1 MKRPLETFL
10 FIIVLLLMIN
20 ACATPRTAQIH
31 DTMAVRD
38 FIPSESTETRV
49 EYKEEEKRDFRNI
62 EREKNY
68 SLTLKDADI
77 RDILFFLSKESNLP
91 IVPDKDVEGKV
102 TVDIKDRPINEIL
115 YAILKPLGY
124 TAYLDEGVIRVGK
137 PRLITRTFYL
147 NYIKDK
153 RTSTSTTA
161 AAITASGGGGV
172 TTQPGISLNV
182 STGTSSVSS
191 ASAASQQ
198 SGNVNITT
206 SGVSDFWSGVIK
218 GLEVIIFG
226 DSTGKKDEHGFSRG
240 DKSGKRLVVNE
251 MAGVIFVTDYPDN
264 IELVR
269 TFLSNI
275 ENAVRKQ
282 VMIQA
287 HIVEVSLD
295 DTYSL
300 GLNWN
305 TILGYEVGKGQID
318 LSQSLLSG
326 TTSGDFQGRYV
337 ITRADKHF
345 EAIIDAMKRQG
356 QTKILSS
363 PKISTMNN
371 QKAVIKLTTREVSW
385 ISNTI
390 FNAEGKVLVN
400 YTTPQIDEVG
410 IFLDVTPYISD
421 DGLITMQIHPSISE
435 VTKISLSPD
444 KNSSKP
450 IVDMREID
458 TMVTVKNGQ
467 TIVIAGLI
475 VDKIIESRRSL
486 PVLGNIPVIGNLF
499 SNIAQDKRKAELVI
513 LLTPYILDER
523 IVEDI
528 TREHR
533 NRIYNSEGIFSTI
546 PK

>member
-1 MKRPLETFL
+1 MKGFFQ
-10 FIIVLLLMIN
+10 FISVFFVFVISS
-20 ACATPRTAQIH
+20 CASPRMAMLH
-31 DTMAVRD
+31 DTMAVREYS
-38 FIPSESTETRV
+38 PPESSAPEK
-49 EYKEEEKRDFRNI
+49 KEETVERKDYRDIEKENAF
-62 EREKNY
+62 

-77 RDILFFLSKESNLP
+77 RDILFLLSKESSMP
-91 IVPDKDVEGKV
+91 IVADRDVEGKV
-102 TVDIKDRPINEIL
+102 TIDIKDRPLGEVL

-124 TAYLDEGVIRVGK
+124 IAYVDEGVIRVGK
-137 PRLITRTFYL
+137 PQLISKTFYL
-147 NYIKDK
+147 SYIKDK
-153 RTSTSTTA
+153 RSSTSTTN

-172 TTQPGISLNV
+172 TPQPGISLSV
-182 STGTSSVSS
+182 TTGAPTVSS
-191 ASAASQQ
+191 GGATAQQ

-206 SGVSDFWSGVIK
+206 SGTSDFWSEVIK

-226 DSTGKKDEHGFSRG
+226 DASGKKDENGFSRG
-240 DKSGKRLVVNE
+240 DKTGRKLVVNE
-251 MAGVIFVTDYPDN
+251 MAGVVFVTDYPDN
-264 IELVR
+264 IERVR
-269 TFLSNI
+269 AFLGDI
-275 ENAVRKQ
+275 ERAVRRQ

-287 HIVEVSLD
+287 HIIEVSLD
-295 DTYSL
+295 DNYSL

-305 TILGYEVGKGQID
+305 LILGYEAGKGQID
-318 LSQSLLSG
+318 LSQSLIG
-326 TTSGDFQGRYV
+326 VPSGDFHGKYV

-345 EAIIDAMKRQG
+345 ETIIDAMKRQG
-356 QTKILSS
+356 QTNILSS

-400 YTTPQIDEVG
+400 YTTPQVDEVG

-435 VTKISLSPD
+435 VTKTSLSPD

-450 IVDMREID
+450 VIDMREID
-458 TMVTVKNGQ
+458 TMVTVRNGQ

-475 VDKIIESRRSL
+475 VDKIMESRRSL

-499 SNIAQDKRKAELVI
+499 SNTTQDKKKAELVI
-513 LLTPYILDER
+513 LLTPFILDEKT
-523 IVEDI
+523 VEDI
-528 TREHR
+528 TKEHK
-533 NRIYNSEGIFSTI
+533 NRLYRSESIYQFQKM

>member
-1 MKRPLETFL
+1 MKRLFSFL
-10 FIIVLLLMIN
+10 SIFAILLISS
-20 ACATPRTAQIH
+20 CETPRTALLQ
-31 DTMAVRD
+31 DSMAVREFAPPEPLKPTD
-38 FIPSESTETRV
+38 KESV
-49 EYKEEEKRDFRNI
+49 EPRKDFREI
-62 EREKNY
+62 EKENTL

-77 RDILFFLSKESNLP
+77 RDILFLLSKESTMP

-102 TVDIKDRPINEIL
+102 SIDIKDRPIGEIL

-124 TAYLDEGVIRVGK
+124 TAYVDEGVIRVGK
-137 PRLITRTFYL
+137 PQLISRTFYL

-153 RTSTSTTA
+153 RSSTSTTN

-172 TTQPGISLNV
+172 TTQPG
-182 STGTSSVSS
+182 
-191 ASAASQQ
+191 Q
-198 SGNVNITT
+198 SGNVNVTT
-206 SGVSDFWSGVIK
+206 SGVSDFWSEVIR
-218 GLEVIIFG
+218 GLEVIVFG
-226 DSTGKKDEHGFSRG
+226 DTSGKKDEHGFSRG
-240 DKSGKRLVVNE
+240 DKTGKKLIVNE
-251 MAGVIFVTDYPDN
+251 MAGVVFVTDYPDN
-264 IELVR
+264 IERVR
-269 TFLSNI
+269 SFLNDI
-275 ENAVRKQ
+275 ERAVKRQ

-295 DTYSL
+295 DNYSL

-305 TILGYEVGKGQID
+305 LILGYEFNKGQID

-326 TTSGDFQGRYV
+326 ATPGDFQGKYV

-356 QTKILSS
+356 QTNILSS

-400 YTTPQIDEVG
+400 YTTPQVDEVG
-410 IFLDVTPYISD
+410 IFLDVTPYISE

-435 VTKISLSPD
+435 VTKTSLSPD
-444 KNSSKP
+444 RNSSKP
-450 IVDMREID
+450 IIDMREID
-458 TMVTVKNGQ
+458 TMITVKNGQ

-475 VDKIIESRRSL
+475 VDKIMESRRSL

-499 SNIAQDKRKAELVI
+499 SNTAQDKRKSELVI
-513 LLTPYILDER
+513 LLTPFILDDR
-523 IVEDI
+523 TVEDI
-528 TREHR
+528 AREHK
-533 NRIYNSEGIFSTI
+533 NRLYRSESIFSNV

>member
-1 MKRPLETFL
+1 MKRVFL
-10 FIIVLLLMIN
+10 IISMFLISMTGSCVSPKMSLLN
-20 ACATPRTAQIH
+20 

-38 FIPSESTETRV
+38 FVPPEPSLPPERV
-49 EYKEEEKRDFRNI
+49 ITQDKKEYRDI
-62 EREKNY
+62 EQENTF
-68 SLTLKDADI
+68 SMTLKDADI
-77 RDILFFLSKESNLP
+77 RDILLLLSKESSMP
-91 IVPDKDVEGKV
+91 IVADRDVEGKV
-102 TVDIKDRPINEIL
+102 TIDIKDRPIGEIL

-124 TAYLDEGVIRVGK
+124 TAYVDNGVIRVGK
-137 PRLITRTFYL
+137 PQLISRTFYL

-153 RTSTSTTA
+153 RTSTSTTNA
-161 AAITASGGGGV
+161 SITASGGGGV
-172 TTQPGISLNV
+172 TTQPGISLSV
-182 STGTSSVSS
+182 STGATATTQGTTSL
-191 ASAASQQ
+191 QQ
-198 SGNVNITT
+198 SGNVNVTT
-206 SGVSDFWSGVIK
+206 SGTSDFWNEVIR

-226 DSTGKKDEHGFSRG
+226 ESSGKKDDHGFSRG
-240 DKSGKRLVVNE
+240 DKVGRKLIVNE
-251 MAGVIFVTDYPDN
+251 MAGVIFVTDYPENMERVRSFLTD
-264 IELVR
+264 IER
-269 TFLSNI
+269 
-275 ENAVRKQ
+275 AVKRQ

-287 HIVEVSLD
+287 HIIEVSLD
-295 DTYSL
+295 DSYSL

-305 TILGYEVGKGQID
+305 MILGYETGKGQID

-326 TTSGDFQGRYV
+326 VPSGDFHGKYV
-337 ITRADKHF
+337 ITRADRHF

-356 QTKILSS
+356 QTNILSS

-400 YTTPQIDEVG
+400 YTTPQVDEVG

-435 VTKISLSPD
+435 VTKTSLSPD

-450 IVDMREID
+450 VIDMREID
-458 TMVTVKNGQ
+458 TMITVKNGQ

-475 VDKIIESRRSL
+475 VDKVMESRRSL

-499 SNIAQDKRKAELVI
+499 SNTAQDKKKTELVI
-513 LLTPYILDER
+513 LLTPFVLDER
-523 IVEDI
+523 TVEDI
-528 TREHR
+528 AKEHK
-533 NRIYNSEGIFSTI
+533 NRLYRTEGIFSRV

>member
-1 MKRPLETFL
+1 MKRLFSFL
-10 FIIVLLLMIN
+10 SIFAILLISS
-20 ACATPRTAQIH
+20 CETPRTALLQ
-31 DTMAVRD
+31 DSMAVREFAPPEPLKPTD
-38 FIPSESTETRV
+38 KESV
-49 EYKEEEKRDFRNI
+49 EPRKDFREI
-62 EREKNY
+62 EKENTL

-77 RDILFFLSKESNLP
+77 RDILFLLSKESTMP

-102 TVDIKDRPINEIL
+102 SIDIKDRPIGEIL

-124 TAYLDEGVIRVGK
+124 TAYVDEGVIRVGK
-137 PRLITRTFYL
+137 PQLISRTFYL

-153 RTSTSTTA
+153 RSSTSTTN

-172 TTQPGISLNV
+172 TTQPGISLSV
-182 STGTSSVSS
+182 STGAPTATSGTSS
-191 ASAASQQ
+191 SQQ
-198 SGNVNITT
+198 SGNVNVTT
-206 SGVSDFWSGVIK
+206 SGVSDFWSEVIR
-218 GLEVIIFG
+218 GLEVIVFG
-226 DSTGKKDEHGFSRG
+226 DTSGKKDEHGFSRG
-240 DKSGKRLVVNE
+240 DKTGKKLIVNE
-251 MAGVIFVTDYPDN
+251 MAGVVFVTDYPDN
-264 IELVR
+264 IERVR
-269 TFLSNI
+269 SFLNDI
-275 ENAVRKQ
+275 ERAVKRQ

-295 DTYSL
+295 DNYSL

-305 TILGYEVGKGQID
+305 FILGYEFNKGQID

-326 TTSGDFQGRYV
+326 AIPGDFQGKYV

-356 QTKILSS
+356 QTNILSS

-400 YTTPQIDEVG
+400 YTTPQVDEVG
-410 IFLDVTPYISD
+410 IFLDVTPYISE

-435 VTKISLSPD
+435 VTKTSLSPD
-444 KNSSKP
+444 RNSSKP
-450 IVDMREID
+450 IIDMREID
-458 TMVTVKNGQ
+458 TMITVKNGQ

-475 VDKIIESRRSL
+475 VDKIMESRRSL

-499 SNIAQDKRKAELVI
+499 SNTAQDKRKSELVI
-513 LLTPYILDER
+513 LLTPFILDDR
-523 IVEDI
+523 TVEDI
-528 TREHR
+528 AREHK
-533 NRIYNSEGIFSTI
+533 NRLYRSESIFSNV

>member
-1 MKRPLETFL
+1 MKRLFSFL
-10 FIIVLLLMIN
+10 SIFAILLISS
-20 ACATPRTAQIH
+20 CETPRTALLQ
-31 DTMAVRD
+31 DSMAVREFAPPEPLKPTD
-38 FIPSESTETRV
+38 KESV
-49 EYKEEEKRDFRNI
+49 EPRKDFREI
-62 EREKNY
+62 EKENTL

-77 RDILFFLSKESNLP
+77 RDILFLLSKESTMP

-102 TVDIKDRPINEIL
+102 SIDIKDRPIGEIL

-124 TAYLDEGVIRVGK
+124 TAYVDEGVIRVGK
-137 PRLITRTFYL
+137 PQLISRTFYL

-153 RTSTSTTA
+153 RSSTSTTNA
-161 AAITASGGGGV
+161 SITASGGGGV
-172 TTQPGISLNV
+172 TTQPGISLSV
-182 STGTSSVSS
+182 STGAPTATSGTSS
-191 ASAASQQ
+191 SQQ
-198 SGNVNITT
+198 SGNVNVTT
-206 SGVSDFWSGVIK
+206 SGVSDFWSEVIR
-218 GLEVIIFG
+218 GLEVIVFG
-226 DSTGKKDEHGFSRG
+226 DTSGKKDEHGFSRG
-240 DKSGKRLVVNE
+240 DKTGKKLIVNE
-251 MAGVIFVTDYPDN
+251 MAGVVFVTDYPDN
-264 IELVR
+264 IERVR
-269 TFLSNI
+269 SFLNDI
-275 ENAVRKQ
+275 ERAVKRQ

-295 DTYSL
+295 DNYSL

-305 TILGYEVGKGQID
+305 LILGYEFNKGQID

-326 TTSGDFQGRYV
+326 AIPGDFQGKYV

-356 QTKILSS
+356 QTNILSS

-400 YTTPQIDEVG
+400 YTTPQVDEVG
-410 IFLDVTPYISD
+410 IFLDVTPYISE

-435 VTKISLSPD
+435 VTKTSLSPD
-444 KNSSKP
+444 RNSSKP
-450 IVDMREID
+450 IIDMREID
-458 TMVTVKNGQ
+458 TMITVKNGQ

-475 VDKIIESRRSL
+475 VDKIMESRRSL

-499 SNIAQDKRKAELVI
+499 SNTAQDKRKSELVI
-513 LLTPYILDER
+513 LLTPFILDDR
-523 IVEDI
+523 TVEDI
-528 TREHR
+528 AREHK
-533 NRIYNSEGIFSTI
+533 NRLYRSESIFSNV